1 VNTRQIRPYH
11 RTTLSRFLVVALGFL
26 LALPVGAYDFPLSS
40 SAIRDAYFLGK
51 QQTGLG
57 TDFLAQYSRSIPE
70 LKVDPYITRVR
81 VETPFFQVAEQASQT
96 LNYSAQDAV
105 EDFYGRP
112 AVLRMHLEIC
122 YEADAPLPNSVKISV
137 IQKNKRIA
145 PLSEKRSAFFP
156 PSDVYTRVPNLGEKV
171 TLEFDP
177 GKFDSSA
184 LTILIDT
191 PDGQHAECVFDMQ
204 AIR

>member
-1 VNTRQIRPYH
+1 MRHICPYH
-11 RTTLSRFLVVALGFL
+11 GTTLLRLVTVALGLL
-26 LALPVGAYDFPLSS
+26 LALPAGACDFPLSS
-40 SAIRDAYFLGK
+40 SAVREAYFLGK

-57 TDFLAQYSRSIPE
+57 TDFLAQYSRLIPE
-70 LKVDPYITRVR
+70 LKVAPYISRVR
-81 VETPFFQVAEQASQT
+81 IETPFFQVAEQVSRI

-105 EDFYGRP
+105 EDFYGKP
-112 AVLRMHLEIC
+112 AVLRMYLEIC
-122 YEADAPLPNSVKISV
+122 YEADAPLPNSVRISV
-137 IQKNKRIA
+137 IQKNKPIA
-145 PLSEKRSAFFP
+145 ALSEKRSAFFP
-156 PSDVYTRVPNLGEKV
+156 RSDAYSRVPNLGEKV

-184 LTILIDT
+184 LTIQIDT

>member
-1 VNTRQIRPYH
+1 MSQIRSNHVTPLL
-11 RTTLSRFLVVALGFL
+11 RL
-26 LALPVGAYDFPLSS
+26 LAAGLGLLLAMPAGAYDFPLTS

-57 TDFLAQYSRSIPE
+57 TDFLAKYSRSIPE
-70 LKVDPYITRVR
+70 LKVDPYTSRVR
-81 VETPFFQVAEQASQT
+81 IETPFLQVAEQASQT

-105 EDFYGRP
+105 KDFYGKP

-122 YEADAPLPNSVKISV
+122 YEADAPLPNSVRISV
-137 IQKNKRIA
+137 IQKNKPIA
-145 PLSEKRSAFFP
+145 ALSEKRSAFFP

-184 LTILIDT
+184 LTIQIDT

>member
-1 VNTRQIRPYH
+1 MGQIRSCHGKTPL
-11 RTTLSRFLVVALGFL
+11 RLIAVVLGLL
-26 LALPVGAYDFPLSS
+26 LALPVGAYDFPLTSN
-40 SAIRDAYFLGK
+40 AIRDAYFLGK
-51 QQTGLG
+51 QQTDLG

-70 LKVDPYITRVR
+70 LKVDPYTSRVR
-81 VETPFFQVAEQASQT
+81 IETPFSQVAEQVSRT

-105 EDFYGRP
+105 EDFYGKP

-137 IQKNKRIA
+137 IQKSKPIA
-145 PLSEKRSAFFP
+145 ALSEKRSAFFP
-156 PSDVYTRVPNLGEKV
+156 PSDVYTRVPNLGEKI

-177 GKFDSSA
+177 GKFDSSV
-184 LTILIDT
+184 LTIQIDT
-191 PDGQHAECVFDMQ
+191 PDGQHAECEFDMQ

>member
-1 VNTRQIRPYH
+1 MSQIRSNHVTPLL
-11 RTTLSRFLVVALGFL
+11 RL
-26 LALPVGAYDFPLSS
+26 LAAGLGLLLAMPAGAYDFPLTS

-57 TDFLAQYSRSIPE
+57 TDFLAKYSRSIPE
-70 LKVDPYITRVR
+70 LKVDPYTSRVR
-81 VETPFFQVAEQASQT
+81 IETPFLQVAEQASQT

-105 EDFYGRP
+105 KDFYGKP
-112 AVLRMHLEIC
+112 AVLRMYLEIC
-122 YEADAPLPNSVKISV
+122 YEADAPLPNSVRISV
-137 IQKNKRIA
+137 IQKNKPIA
-145 PLSEKRSAFFP
+145 ALSEKRSAFFP

-184 LTILIDT
+184 LTIQIDT

>member
-1 VNTRQIRPYH
+1 MRHICPYH
-11 RTTLSRFLVVALGFL
+11 GTTLLRLVTVALGLL
-26 LALPVGAYDFPLSS
+26 LALPAGACDFPLSS
-40 SAIRDAYFLGK
+40 SAVREAYFLGK

-57 TDFLAQYSRSIPE
+57 TDFLAQYSRLIPE
-70 LKVDPYITRVR
+70 LKVAPYISRVR
-81 VETPFFQVAEQASQT
+81 IETPFFQVAEQVSRI

-105 EDFYGRP
+105 EDFYGKP
-112 AVLRMHLEIC
+112 AVLRMYLEIC
-122 YEADAPLPNSVKISV
+122 YEADAPLPNSVRISV
-137 IQKNKRIA
+137 IQKNKPIA
-145 PLSEKRSAFFP
+145 ALSEKRSAFFP
-156 PSDVYTRVPNLGEKV
+156 PSDAYTRVPNLGEKV

-184 LTILIDT
+184 LTIQIDT